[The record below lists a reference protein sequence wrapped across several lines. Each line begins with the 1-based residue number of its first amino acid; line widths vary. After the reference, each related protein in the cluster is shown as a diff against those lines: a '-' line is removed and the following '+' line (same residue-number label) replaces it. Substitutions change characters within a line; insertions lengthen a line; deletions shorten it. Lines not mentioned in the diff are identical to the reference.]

1 MISVKYI
8 GSAQRAH
15 NEEREKM
22 KKQKIKGKK
31 LLHLLL
37 SSSLFL
43 SCAGT
48 AAAEEAVVTGAQD
61 EQAIESQA
69 TSAQEFSMEEYVVT
83 ASRMP
88 TKISETASNVT
99 VIERAVIE
107 QKNIKSVAEAL
118 IDAGVEVYYEGGSV
132 GDTGGITLNG
142 DNRIIILVNGRKIN
156 VEQRLEQNSLGYN
169 LGMLPGVD
177 SIERIE
183 VVRGAA
189 SSMYGSAAVGGV
201 INIITRK
208 GAEQKTTAYS
218 EFGSWN
224 SRNYGITTGGSAGE
238 DGKTTYMITAG
249 RWTQDYYEYKDHK
262 TGDVVK
268 MPNSKFE
275 RNNASVR
282 IDNDFGKNRILTFYY
297 DHLDEKS
304 GSPIAKPGTIGYDGD
319 GNPYDMHD
327 ATAFRDINQNNVAL
341 AYSWKQGENITNN
354 FRIYRNNYK
363 MRWYMGNY
371 NSNSRYTDKEDGIE
385 WNQSRPLGKNNTI
398 VGGFDWKMAKIDDR
412 EAPYPENKLRTMGIY
427 VEDHWNFQPKWTLTG
442 GFRYDDANK
451 YDSENTVRFSLNKE
465 ISDRSNAFFSWGQ
478 FFRGPNAIS
487 LFRGWD
493 PMYLPNPNLKPE
505 TGDSFTLGYNTVL
518 PGGTKIQ
525 ASLFKT
531 EVENAFEYTYPIDPS
546 TGMITSYMD
555 NVAEQKKRGLDL
567 RINHPLSDQWD
578 VVLGYSYL
586 RVKQDRQ
593 DGLGEQYDITNSN
606 PNYYQ
611 LGFNYH
617 QDDWNVNIMGRGATG
632 RNSARGMWS
641 ADEYGNP
648 IIVSE
653 NAFSSKQYWVLD
665 ISASYQVNKDIK
677 AYAKVFNLTNRAYET
692 TYLWNTVGS
701 QPMSSRQF
709 VIGVEGRL

>member
-1 MISVKYI
+1 
-8 GSAQRAH
+8 
-15 NEEREKM
+15 M

-37 SSSLFL
+37 SSSLFFG
-43 SCAGT
+43 CAGV
-48 AAAEEAVVTGAQD
+48 AAAEEAAVTGAQD

-69 TSAQEFSMEEYVVT
+69 TSTQEFSMEEYVVT

-88 TKISETASNVT
+88 TKISETASHVT

-132 GDTGGITLNG
+132 GDAGGIILNG
-142 DNRIIILVNGRKIN
+142 DNRIIVLVNGRKIN
-156 VEQRLEQNSLGYN
+156 VEQKLEQNSLGYN

-177 SIERIE
+177 SIEKIE

-189 SSMYGSAAVGGV
+189 STMYGSAAVGGV
-201 INIITRK
+201 INIITRT
-208 GAEQKTTAYS
+208 GAETKTTAYS

-224 SRNYGITTGGSAGE
+224 SRKYGITTGGSTGE
-238 DGKTTYMITAG
+238 DGNTTYMITAG
-249 RWTQDYYEYKDHK
+249 RWTQDHYEYKDHQ
-262 TGDVVK
+262 TGDVVT

-282 IDNDFGKNRILTFYY
+282 IDHDLGKERMLTFYY
-297 DHLDEKS
+297 DHVDEKA
-304 GSPIAKPGTIGYDGD
+304 GSPIAKPGTIGYDMD
-319 GNPYDMHD
+319 GNPYDIHD
-327 ATAFRDINQNNVAL
+327 SKAFRDIKQNNVAL
-341 AYSWKQGENITNN
+341 AYRWQQGENITNN
-354 FRIYRNNYK
+354 FQIYQNDYRMN
-363 MRWYMGNY
+363 WYMGNY
-371 NSNSRYTDKEDGIE
+371 NSTSRYTDKEYGVE
-385 WNQSRPLGKNNTI
+385 WNQSRPLGKNNRI
-398 VGGFDWKMAKIDDR
+398 VGGFDWKMAKVDDR
-412 EAPYPENKLRTMGIY
+412 SAPYAENKLRMLGLY
-427 VEDHWNFQPKWTLTG
+427 LEDHWNLAPTWTLTG
-442 GFRYDDANK
+442 GFRHDDSNK
-451 YDSENTVRFSLNKE
+451 YDGENTVRFSLNKE
-465 ISDRSNAFFSWGQ
+465 INDSSNAFLSWGQ
-478 FFRGPNAIS
+478 FFRAPNAIS
-487 LFRGWD
+487 FFRGWD

-505 TGDSFTLGYNTVL
+505 TGDTFTVGYNTVL
-518 PGGTKIQ
+518 SGGTKIQ

-546 TGMITSYMD
+546 TGMVTSYMD

-617 QDDWNVNIMGRGATG
+617 QDDWNINIMGRGATG
-632 RNSARGMWS
+632 RNSTRGMWS
-641 ADEYGNP
+641 ADGFGNP
-648 IIVSE
+648 VIVPE

-665 ISASYQVNKDIK
+665 LSASYQVTKDIK

-692 TYLWNTVGS
+692 TYLWSTVGS
-701 QPMSSRQF
+701 QPMSARQF
-709 VIGVEGRL
+709 VIGVEGHL